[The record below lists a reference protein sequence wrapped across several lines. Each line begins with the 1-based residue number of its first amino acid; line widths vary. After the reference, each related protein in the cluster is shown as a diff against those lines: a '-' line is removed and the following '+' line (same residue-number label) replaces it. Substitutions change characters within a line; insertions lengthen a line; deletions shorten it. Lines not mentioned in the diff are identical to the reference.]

1 MSAVEAVQARRLF
14 AEAGNE
20 RQAEGS
26 CLMRMG
32 EILRESNPPL
42 AKTLLE
48 AVSRLFLIIN
58 DLSIDV
64 LDVFH

>member
-1 MSAVEAVQARRLF
+1 MSRFEGVQARRLF
-14 AEAGNE
+14 AEARNE

-32 EILRESNPPL
+32 EILKESNATL

-48 AVSRLFLIIN
+48 EVSRFSGLIG
-58 DLSIDV
+58 S
-64 LDVFH
+64 LDC

>member
-32 EILRESNPPL
+32 EILKESNPPL

-48 AVSRLFLIIN
+48 EVSRLSLIIRLN
-58 DLSIDV
+58 YADNPW
-64 LDVFH
+64 